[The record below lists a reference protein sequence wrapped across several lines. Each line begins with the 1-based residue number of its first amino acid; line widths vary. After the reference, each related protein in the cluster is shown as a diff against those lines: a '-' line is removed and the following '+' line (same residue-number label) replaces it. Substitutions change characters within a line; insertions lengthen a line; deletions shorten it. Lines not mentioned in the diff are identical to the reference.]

1 MACEYQLP
9 GTDTWI
15 SENEFK
21 QMLHD
26 GLLDKVMID
35 NNLAIR
41 GIKPDQAKADS
52 YSGVAPKA
60 ETKPVETTAPVTE
73 APKAEVKEELNPQVE
88 SAKNRFIEDYL
99 AIPERN
105 TAQRRRTREYISGK
119 QSSLDRNEGKGAEL
133 ALNEIYKLE
142 QEKEAAPKAETK
154 TQPVVA
160 ETKANKEGF
169 IPVEATV
176 RTGKVQP
183 KYSESGKLDPK
194 SHYSAKISEDGKT
207 ASVNDGNGKP
217 FVINGTIKTN
227 QDTGTRFVVGPNG
240 TTIYIDKTIPSAIN
254 TGAKTQEQE
263 DKENRGKRQEVTLP
277 REGNIPPRKM
287 VFNRRKNT
295 WQLEKDGKLEDV
307 SERIQEQARAEWES
321 RQAKPL
327 TVSQKT
333 QEEKERIAAEIEQE
347 IENEGKTD
355 PDVAEALDT
364 PEVKEAI
371 EVMAASEVED
381 TISKYEE
388 ELSNLEN
395 DIDWSLDKIEEIKE
409 QIEIEKGNLKEEKER
424 IKDEKEAVRKSKM
437 SKAKKE
443 ERLEELDSELEDIK
457 EDHDALIESYR
468 DDINLEKS
476 DIKKNK
482 KKQQR
487 IKDKANNKKGGS
499 YSATQRRNNNTQ
511 FVDRVLALLANA
523 FPNMSLVKGGIVL
536 DQSAFDA
543 VATNLGRSLGEAAI
557 FDHNSG
563 IIYFNPSVANENT
576 AFEEYAHL
584 YLLVAEQINT
594 PIYNM
599 GISLIQTEEG
609 KAYMDEVENDPGYS
623 DIKNDKQKV
632 AFEALS
638 KMIADKAEK
647 VREAREKS
655 PLKEW
660 LKDFMKMVTRK
671 IFGFTDK
678 LDVSRD
684 TLESYTDLIARELTK
699 GRAISDVTK
708 EQIASIKGT
717 NKDAD
722 ISNEIN
728 MEVRS
733 VAYPQSKMVAA
744 LRGLLAAD
752 RGLGKKTSRNI
763 RKARNLIAVQTLRAN
778 AIINKMN
785 KGINNYV
792 DESSA
797 DKLETK
803 QKIDRA
809 LKDPIFRADWFATDA
824 LASQYISPSVN
835 AMRSLIDDLSNR
847 LAKEGFIGENL
858 QATLT
863 ANNDMY
869 VHSSYYAFADTGYK
883 GDWLDLFSKEDK
895 NEIINWMYQGAW
907 QKAESLTYKVN
918 ADKTVT
924 ASFMNRFGVKSNEQ
938 DFKNIQAFKDFVQ
951 DNVKYSF
958 NDKAKVNLRKLGI
971 TNTAMGDT
979 IEFKQPMNIQG
990 GFEFEF
996 RKDPIITNLNQL
1008 VKDKEKLV
1016 DFISHNNKLITP
1028 AAKSAFKK
1036 KNVNLDETYKKF
1048 LMEVRDPAT
1057 NFLSTISKQSS
1068 LLFKGQLEQSILDS
1082 KYLSSDTQT
1091 TNLKEPIKLQGKD
1104 VFVSKEMKDF
1114 LTGRSVGESLSKNPI
1129 MKAIMAGS
1137 SMEKAYLT
1145 VFNIGS
1151 NAANYA
1157 SGYYQ
1162 LAKTGNLPIGMIT
1175 AMRAVEQTFSKPGV
1189 SSEEIASAVFNT
1201 VPTIIRHLTKLNGE
1215 TQKMKNAQVELTEDQ
1230 KKYFGVNDYNSLTPT
1245 QKSQLLMEELV
1256 SNGIVNDNIDS
1267 EVIKKGLEIAFSGQ
1281 ELPAEALQSMKDKI
1295 LSKSKKGFEN
1305 TMDAAGAAYS
1315 FSDSMF
1321 KTIAY
1326 MQEKQRYMDTYG
1338 AVLLA
1343 RGVDP
1348 SSVQTKMQEKAADTV
1363 REQMPSYDR
1372 SPELLK
1378 AFSRVPLLGTFIQF
1392 DFQNKINDK
1401 NIIIDSISLL
1411 NDGRKML
1418 AEAVKTSD
1426 PNLSKALSSA
1436 GTKLIIRS
1444 AVKSAGAF
1452 ASLTASTFLYSLI
1465 ASSFGWDDDDREAL
1479 GKVLPE
1485 YRRYNILIPADSN
1498 KSGVHKFYD
1507 ISRFDPS
1514 SSYVK
1519 YFRAFKEEGFQAMI
1533 DEILNPYTSPDIFVG
1548 SIYETWAGLDKYGNV
1563 DEQLRN
1569 GSILDKLKYLFDQR
1583 LLDSGVYGAAKKI
1596 FTAKEGKELSRG
1608 VNMSMSDELLNT
1620 YFGIKPR
1627 TINMPVAL
1635 SKTIKYEYSGKL
1647 AELPAVSDLSDAVKN
1662 RDKIREQ
1669 STRSAQTKVTLA
1681 DVKEA
1686 QAEVDRLIILA
1697 EEEANQNLQEARDLV
1712 NQFRQMGMTEE
1723 KIKEEFNFKIS
1734 KDDKTVPKWYTN
1746 ALFNPDFKIKYDND
1760 GDIIKSSGGSG
1771 GGSDEYG
1778 LDLGGDYGLDLG
1790 GF

>member
-9 GTDTWI
+9 GSDTWI

-52 YSGVAPKA
+52 YAGVAPKA
-60 ETKPVETTAPVTE
+60 EVKPVETKEEAPVAEAKTEPVVTE
-73 APKAEVKEELNPQVE
+73 A
-88 SAKNRFIEDYL
+88 
-99 AIPERN
+99 
-105 TAQRRRTREYISGK
+105 
-119 QSSLDRNEGKGAEL
+119 
-133 ALNEIYKLE
+133 
-142 QEKEAAPKAETK
+142 
-154 TQPVVA
+154 
-160 ETKANKEGF
+160 KANKEGF
-169 IPVEATV
+169 VPVEASV

-207 ASVNDGNGKP
+207 ASVSDGNGKP

-240 TTIYIDKTIPSAIN
+240 TTIYIDKTIPSSIGVA
-254 TGAKTQEQE
+254 AKAEE

-295 WQLEKDGKLEDV
+295 WQLEKNGKLEDV
-307 SERIQEQARAEWES
+307 SERIQEQAKAEWES

-333 QEEKERIAAEIEQE
+333 QEEKERIAAEIEEE
-347 IENEGKTD
+347 IANEGKTD
-355 PDVAEALDT
+355 PDVAAALDT
-364 PEVKEAI
+364 PEVKDAI
-371 EVMAASEVED
+371 EVMAASEVEETVSQD
-381 TISKYEE
+381 EE
-388 ELSNLEN
+388 ELQQLESDIEYYEGKVEELELEIDNEKANLKDEKARIKVEIDEIKKSNLSKKEKE
-395 DIDWSLDKIEEIKE
+395 DKIEDL
-409 QIEIEKGNLKEEKER
+409 KGELQY
-424 IKDEKEAVRKSKM
+424 IQDE
-437 SKAKKE
+437 
-443 ERLEELDSELEDIK
+443 
-457 EDHDALIESYR
+457 HDNNVEVYR
-468 DDINLEKS
+468 DDIKAFQSEERKA
-476 DIKKNK
+476 KNRQK
-482 KKQQR
+482 R
-487 IKDKANNKKGGS
+487 IRDKANNKKGGS

-511 FVDRVLALLANA
+511 FVDKVLSLLANA
-523 FPNMSLVKGGIVL
+523 FPNMSLIKGGIVL

-584 YLLVAEQINT
+584 YLLVADQINT

-599 GISLIQTEEG
+599 GISLIQTEAG

-660 LKDFMKMVTRK
+660 LKDFMKMVARK
-671 IFGFTDK
+671 IFGFTNK

-708 EQIASIKGT
+708 EQIASIKGF

-722 ISNEIN
+722 VSNEIN

-733 VAYPQSKMVAA
+733 VAYPQSKMVSA
-744 LRGLLAAD
+744 LRGFLAAD
-752 RGLGKKTSRNI
+752 RGLGKRTSRNI

-785 KGINNYV
+785 KGINDYV
-792 DESSA
+792 DKSSA

-824 LASQYISPSVN
+824 LANQYISGSVN

-847 LAKEGFIGENL
+847 LAKEGFVGEKL

-918 ADKTVT
+918 PDKTVT
-924 ASFMNRFGVKSNEQ
+924 ASFNNRFGVKSNEEN
-938 DFKNIQAFKDFVQ
+938 FKNIQAFKDFVQ
-951 DNVKYSF
+951 GNVKYSF

-971 TNTAMGDT
+971 TNTTMGDT

-996 RKDPIITNLNQL
+996 KKDPIITNLNQL

-1091 TNLKEPIKLQGKD
+1091 TNLKSPIKLQGKD
-1104 VFVSKEMKDF
+1104 VYVSEEMKDF
-1114 LTGRSVGESLSKNPI
+1114 LTGRAVGEGISKNPFF
-1129 MKAIMAGS
+1129 KAIIAGS
-1137 SMEKAYLT
+1137 AMEKAYLT

-1189 SSEEIASAVFNT
+1189 SGEEIASAVFNL
-1201 VPTIIRHLTKLNGE
+1201 VPTIIRHLTRLNGE

-1267 EVIKKGLEIAFSGQ
+1267 EVIKKGLEAAFSGQ
-1281 ELPAEALQSMKDKI
+1281 ELPAEALQSMKDKV
-1295 LSKSKKGFEN
+1295 LSKSKKGFQN

-1326 MQEKQRYMDTYG
+1326 MQEKQRNMNTYG

-1343 RGVDP
+1343 KGVDP
-1348 SSVQTKMQEKAADTV
+1348 KLVETQMQEKAADTV

-1372 SPELLK
+1372 SPELIK
-1378 AFSRVPLLGTFIQF
+1378 AISRFPLIGTFIQF
-1392 DFQNKINDK
+1392 DFQNKVNDK
-1401 NIIIDSISLL
+1401 NIIIDAISML

-1426 PNLSKALSSA
+1426 SNLSKVLSSS
-1436 GTKLIIRS
+1436 GKKLIFRS
-1444 AVKSAGAF
+1444 IGKSAGAF
-1452 ASLTASTFLYSLI
+1452 ASLNFSMAIYSVI
-1465 ASSFGWDDDDREAL
+1465 ANYFDWDDDEKEAL
-1479 GKVLPE
+1479 GKILPE

-1514 SSYVK
+1514 SSYVR
-1519 YFRAFKEEGFQAMI
+1519 YFRAFEQEGAGAMI
-1533 DEILNPYTSPDIFVG
+1533 EEILKPYLSADIFVG
-1548 SIYETWAGLDKYGNV
+1548 SIYETWSGLDKYGNV
-1563 DEQLRN
+1563 DEQLKN
-1569 GSILDKLKYLFDQR
+1569 GSFADKLKYLFDQR

-1596 FTAKEGKELSRG
+1596 FAAKEGKELSRG

-1627 TINMPVAL
+1627 TVNIPVAL

-1662 RDKIREQ
+1662 RDKVREQ

-1681 DVKEA
+1681 DVEEA
-1686 QAEVDRLIILA
+1686 QAEVDRLIIFA

-1712 NQFRQMGMTEE
+1712 NQFREMGLSEE
-1723 KIKEEFNFKIS
+1723 KIREEFNFKIS

-1746 ALFNPDFKIKYDND
+1746 ALFNPDFKIKYDDD
-1760 GDIIKSSGGSG
+1760 GDIIKSSGSRG
-1771 GGSDEYG
+1771 GGSDEFG
-1778 LDLGGDYGLDLG
+1778 FSGGDDFGIDFG